1 MRSSFLVCLAAILC
15 VAVPP
20 ATALA
25 REVDRPIIT
34 VVGPLKLFDAGSP
47 SAVPSSQLSAPGP
60 ARAEDLDR
68 LTPGLTVGAGAARG
82 VPSYTI
88 RGAGLNDISTNAE
101 SSVGLYRD
109 DVGLPYA
116 IMSRGLLFD
125 MDSVEIHKGAQGVTS
140 GRSETG
146 GRIVFKS
153 AAPRADFGFGAKY
166 GVDNWGVS
174 DIEGFVTG
182 PIAGAR
188 ARLSGRLRYSGEGYQ
203 KSISRPGDRLGAV
216 KEAAARGTV
225 DWNRDKLTAR
235 LSAHWDEDRSETI
248 APTAYDGRAGGFASS
263 QPRPTP
269 FDALLYFST
278 GDNRAGDWDPSFL
291 PKQENV
297 TRGGS
302 LRVEWNTSDDLRIT
316 SISAG
321 EFFDRDERVEISG
334 LPLADTRWRIRNSI
348 RALSQEVQ
356 VQARVGALET
366 RSGVYFSHD
375 DVSEKALLGLQDSTF
390 NALLGV
396 NDLLLRSQQS
406 TDQIAAFAS
415 GAVDLT
421 SSLSASFG
429 ARYTRVSK
437 DWRSCSYD
445 SGDGSAAGAWNN
457 ILTPFVI
464 RPSGLPDPG
473 LATAGGCVLY
483 NDLSGTA
490 NFGTFAPFV
499 AHRTDEGGSW
509 RVSLGWK
516 TSTNSQIYLTAAQG
530 FKSGG
535 FNGVVTQTYSQSAPY
550 QPERLRSYELGYATT
565 SRDGAARLKLSAFFN
580 DYRQKQETTY
590 AVTPVGNIPALANI
604 PKSEV
609 HGIDFDAAWRLS
621 PAFELALT
629 AAHAESKIR
638 SYDMIDPDRSMFPAI
653 VRTNAAGFPLPNTPR
668 WQARGSA
675 AYRWQAT
682 TNLTVT
688 IESGLSFKSDSYG
701 SADKRNPKSDYLLID
716 SRLSVAT
723 PGDRA
728 VLSLWA
734 KNMTNEYYWTSAYIA
749 NGVYARLNGTP
760 ATFGLTLGIQH

>member
-1 MRSSFLVCLAAILC
+1 MRSFVLGCLAAALC
-15 VAVPP
+15 VAAHP
-20 ATALA
+20 AIVLA
-25 REVDRPIIT
+25 REIDRPVIT
-34 VVGPLKLFDAGSP
+34 VVGLGAPVNAPDQSLP
-47 SAVPSSQLSAPGP
+47 PSQLSAPGP
-60 ARAEDLDR
+60 EHAEDLER
-68 LTPGLTVGAGAARG
+68 LTPGLSVGAGAARG

-125 MDSVEIHKGAQGVTS
+125 LDGVEIHKGPQGVTS

-153 AAPRADFGFGAKY
+153 AAPRADFGFGVKY
-166 GVDNWGVS
+166 GIDNWGVS
-174 DIEGFVTG
+174 DAEGFVTG

-188 ARLSGRLRYSGEGYQ
+188 ARLSGRLRYSNEGYQ

-216 KEAAARGTV
+216 NEAAARAII
-225 DWNRDKLTAR
+225 DWSRDRLTAR
-235 LSAHWDEDRSETI
+235 LSTHWDEDRSENI
-248 APTAYDGRAGGFASS
+248 APAAYDGRAGGFASA

-269 FDALLYFST
+269 FDARLYFST
-278 GDNRAGDWDPSFL
+278 GDNRTGDWDPSFI
-291 PKQENV
+291 PKRENV

-302 LRVEWNTSDDLRIT
+302 LRVEWNSSNDLKII
-316 SISAG
+316 SISAS

-334 LPLADTRWRIRNSI
+334 LPMADTRWRIRNSI
-348 RALSQEVQ
+348 RALSQELQ
-356 VQARVGALET
+356 VQARIGAVDT
-366 RSGVYFSHD
+366 QSGIYLSRD

-415 GAVDLT
+415 GSLDLPNN
-421 SSLSASFG
+421 LSASFG
-429 ARYTRVSK
+429 GRYTRVSK

-457 ILTPFVI
+457 ILTPFI
-464 RPSGLPDPG
+464 ITPSGLPNPG

-483 NDLSGTA
+483 NDLPGTA
-490 NFGTFAPFV
+490 TLGTFAPFI

-509 RVSLGWK
+509 SASLSWK
-516 TSTNSQIYLTAAQG
+516 LSPASQIYFSASQG

-550 QPERLRSYELGYATT
+550 QPERLRSYELGYATA
-565 SRDGAARLKLSAFFN
+565 SRDGAARLRLSAFFN

-590 AVTPVGNIPALANI
+590 AVTPVGNIPALTNI

-609 HGIDFDAAWRLS
+609 YGLDLDTAWRPS
-621 PAFELALT
+621 PAFELAFT
-629 AAHAESKIR
+629 AAYAESKIR
-638 SYDMIDPDRSMFPAI
+638 SYAMIDSDRSVFPTI
-653 VRTNAAGFPLPNTPR
+653 VRVDAKGLPLPNTPR

-682 TNLTVT
+682 TNLKGTL
-688 IESGLSFKSDSYG
+688 ESGISYKSTSFG
-701 SADKRNPKSDYLLID
+701 SADKRNPKSDYVLID
-716 SRLSVAT
+716 GRLMFAT
-723 PGDRA
+723 PDDRA
-728 VLSLWA
+728 SLSLWA
-734 KNMTNEYYWTSAYIA
+734 KNITNEYYWTSAYIA
-749 NGVYARLNGTP
+749 NGVYARLNGAP
-760 ATFGLTLGIQH
+760 ATFGLTLGFQR